1 MARTT
6 SELVKGI
13 IETDDDVS
21 LTPFINA
28 ANVLVTEACG
38 TSGYTD
44 DHIQQI
50 ETWLAAHFYC
60 SRDPRVSYE
69 VTGALASTFQYKN
82 GLFLANSSYG
92 QMALTLDVKG
102 GLARLSKNME
112 EGKKKTTVGAYYLG
126 TSESDICVE

>member
-6 SELVKGI
+6 ADLVKGI
-13 IETDDDVS
+13 LDVDEDIS

-38 TSGYTD
+38 SAGYED
-44 DHIQQI
+44 DHLQQI

-69 VTGALASTFQYKN
+69 VIGPLATTFQYKN
-82 GLFLANSSYG
+82 GLFLANTSYG

-102 GLARLSKNME
+102 GLAQLSKNME
-112 EGKKKTTVGAYYLG
+112 EGRKKTTAGVYFLG
-126 TSESDICVE
+126 TTESCPTE